1 MYWKDTTLRMTLRSG
16 MRVRSGRASVKLA
29 MKVVN
34 GKLLLQEYEPVH
46 THPRNNAAVA
56 DFVKSGQF
64 FSFEQ
69 LWQAI
74 TQFQE
79 VSRHKVVISIGNG
92 FVFCR
97 VPPSTLQRR

>member
-1 MYWKDTTLRMTLRSG
+1 M
-16 MRVRSGRASVKLA
+16 A

-34 GKLLLQEYEPVH
+34 GKLLLQEYEPVQ

-69 LWQAI
+69 LGQAI
-74 TQFQE
+74 TQFLV
-79 VSRHKVVISIGNG
+79 VSRQKVVISIGNG
-92 FVFCR
+92 FVFCC
-97 VPPSTLQRR
+97 VPQSTLQKR